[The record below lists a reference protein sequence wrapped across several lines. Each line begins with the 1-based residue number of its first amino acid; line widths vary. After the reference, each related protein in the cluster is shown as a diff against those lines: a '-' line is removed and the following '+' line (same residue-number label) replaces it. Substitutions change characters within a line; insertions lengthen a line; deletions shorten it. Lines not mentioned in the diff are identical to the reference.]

1 MQQIAA
7 VASVANG
14 GKLMQPHLLKKVV
27 DSETQKVVF
36 ENKPKMIRRTITEQS
51 AQKVNEYLEQVIS
64 NQEIGTGRK
73 AYFEGYRMAGKTG
86 TANKVINGTYS
97 SDKWVL
103 SFIGYAPVVN
113 PKIMVCIIVDEPDL
127 GGNYRRGSEVAP
139 PMFKKI
145 VVNSL
150 KYMKVPY
157 ETKNLDREK
166 FVTISTKVPDLHQLK
181 VQQAIDTAK
190 HFKLEPVMFG
200 EGEQVLA
207 QYPAAGSGI
216 LEYDKVYMIA
226 DQPGKIGLPD
236 LTGRSLREVLQ
247 ICNLL
252 QKQCETDGEGFA
264 VKQQMIKRGAEVV
277 ALFSF
282 AAKSEQLP
290 EQQVVAQKAEQQ
302 SE

>member
-1 MQQIAA
+1 
-7 VASVANG
+7 
-14 GKLMQPHLLKKVV
+14 
-27 DSETQKVVF
+27 
-36 ENKPKMIRRTITEQS
+36 
-51 AQKVNEYLEQVIS
+51 
-64 NQEIGTGRK
+64 
-73 AYFEGYRMAGKTG
+73 
-86 TANKVINGTYS
+86 
-97 SDKWVL
+97 
-103 SFIGYAPVVN
+103 
-113 PKIMVCIIVDEPDL
+113 
-127 GGNYRRGSEVAP
+127 
-139 PMFKKI
+139 
-145 VVNSL
+145 
-150 KYMKVPY
+150 MKVPY

-181 VQQAIDTAK
+181 VQQAIDTVK